1 MSRDGEDE
9 KTEVLARTPADIGAA
24 GFKKLLHARVAA
36 AERGSL
42 STQTVDQI
50 IDGVLQEGRLPED

>member
-1 MSRDGEDE
+1 MWRDSEGA
-9 KTEVLARTPADIGAA
+9 KTEVLERAPVDIGAA
-24 GFKKLLHARVAA
+24 GLKKLLHARVAA
-36 AERGSL
+36 AEHGSL